1 MAHPVLS
8 RYFMAHSGLFS
19 TNLNATAYL
28 LLPSLNGCFQ
38 LHNVA
43 KLKLS
48 QCVFLNTY
56 ESEFIALQKPSNRER
71 LHDVVEWVLSK
82 ISEESNFSVCQAHTR
97 QFWKQKGAKRA
108 SVYPTSVRKLLA
120 YMTYKKADSL
130 NQSITNK
137 KQCTDYIWKVK
148 FKIFSW
154 NIYIRIFST

>member
-8 RYFMAHSGLFS
+8 RYFMAHSRLFS
-19 TNLNATAYL
+19 TNLNSTAYL

-38 LHNVA
+38 LHNAA
-43 KLKLS
+43 KLKSS

-56 ESEFIALQKPSNRER
+56 ESEFIALKNPPIES
-71 LHDVVEWVLSK
+71 VFSK

-137 KQCTDYIWKVK
+137 KTMHRLQLEGYI
-148 FKIFSW
+148 
-154 NIYIRIFST
+154 

>member
-8 RYFMAHSGLFS
+8 RYFMAHSELFS

-38 LHNVA
+38 LDNV
-43 KLKLS
+43 L
-48 QCVFLNTY
+48 C
-56 ESEFIALQKPSNRER
+56 R
-71 LHDVVEWVLSK
+71 K
-82 ISEESNFSVCQAHTR
+82 IQIISVCFLEHIRKWVHCTKKNPPIERVFMMWWNEFYSSTKSQRNPTSVYATWQAHTR

-130 NQSITNK
+130 NQLIT
-137 KQCTDYIWKVK
+137 KQKTMH
-148 FKIFSW
+148 
-154 NIYIRIFST
+154 RLHLEG